1 MIIFSADAR
10 DDIVRLR
17 SFLDQINPGAA
28 QRAMRLIFAEIE
40 SLQDFHE
47 RGHRTKDA
55 DIRQIVI
62 RFGSSGY
69 VVRYTIL
76 PETADLL
83 ITRVWHG
90 RETRS

>member
-1 MIIFSADAR
+1 MILFSADAR

-17 SFLDQINPGAA
+17 SFLDQANSGAA
-28 QRAMRLIFAEIE
+28 QRAMALIFTAIE
-40 SLQDFHE
+40 RLQDFPE

-69 VVRYTIL
+69 VVRYTIV
-76 PETADLL
+76 PETKDLL
-83 ITRVWHG
+83 ITRLWHA
-90 RETRS
+90 RETRP